1 MDDKLVVVVECKLRA
16 HVRMWMCWHA
26 PLPHRNPDLA
36 SFELPLHC
44 SFEKLKSCWLLVD
57 DRKRRKEN
65 SKKSKQQKQKKGST
79 EEENQ
84 KNKDVWLTLLKASFL
99 AAWLFV
105 DRDDAT
111 TTRPSLL
118 GRGLVWDRPAPAV
131 LFGLVLP
138 DGVLLLSTVSVDDD
152 TVALISEDE
161 VGVTVGS
168 ALAAVSLS
176 PIEDWTTCWK

>member
-1 MDDKLVVVVECKLRA
+1 MAPPVCEAAAAAAAAAATATAAPAEVDDEPRLARAPPPPVADRGAVVVAL
-16 HVRMWMCWHA
+16 
-26 PLPHRNPDLA
+26 PLPP
-36 SFELPLHC
+36 PP
-44 SFEKLKSCWLLVD
+44 
-57 DRKRRKEN
+57 
-65 SKKSKQQKQKKGST
+65 
-79 EEENQ
+79 
-84 KNKDVWLTLLKASFL
+84 LLKASFL

-176 PIEDWTTCWK
+176 PIEDWTTEPADVSN